1 MTHIIFKNVLA
12 TVTVFGVLGYAG
24 GASAHE
30 QYGALGKA
38 ASATD
43 YYQVTCSDDGNG
55 PGDHLFVQIKDL
67 APVAKPMVSI
77 LVRNGLQ
84 AKNTTDAVDGN
95 ATGSPGLN
103 IKGGT
108 TATYDV
114 FVSKTAAGAENYF
127 FDYHCLTANGAHTGT
142 DIYPFQNQ

>member
-1 MTHIIFKNVLA
+1 MTHMLFKKVFAPATLLA
-12 TVTVFGVLGYAG
+12 VVAYAG

-30 QYGALGKA
+30 QSGALGKA

-55 PGDHLFVQIKDL
+55 PADHLFVQIKDL

-77 LVRNGLQ
+77 LVVNGLQ
-84 AKNTTDAVDGN
+84 AKTSTDPIDGD

-108 TATYDV
+108 TATYYV
-114 FVSKTAAGAENYF
+114 LVSKTAAGAENYF
-127 FDYHCLTANGAHTGT
+127 FDYHCLTANGDHTGT